1 MLNCTKVI
9 QNLNFNMLLNQPNI
23 VFSQHDYSVA
33 LPFQCLPPDFL
44 PPRSTLL
51 AES

>member
-1 MLNCTKVI
+1 
-9 QNLNFNMLLNQPNI
+9 MLLNQPNI

-33 LPFQCLPPDFL
+33 LPFQCLPPDFV